1 MRVEAELKDVRERL
15 RGAESGLQEYESL
28 NIDEL
33 RDAVEEI
40 QRNLATQSELQEDI
54 FSGLKTRVRTRPRQ
68 K

>member
-28 NIDEL
+28 NIDEV
-33 RDAVEEI
+33 RDAIEEI
-40 QRNLATQSELQEDI
+40 QQDLATQSELQEDI
-54 FSGLKTRVRTRPRQ
+54 FSGLKTRVRTRPWQ

>member
-28 NIDEL
+28 NIDEV
-33 RDAVEEI
+33 RDAIEEI
-40 QRNLATQSELQEDI
+40 QQDLATQSELQEDI
-54 FSGLKTRVRTRPRQ
+54 FSGLKTRVRIRPRQ